1 MRIAHLYPKYHRN
14 VGDHLVQRAILR
26 LLRRHVG
33 EFEYTPMPTRLLGD
47 DPGEPKGITAASVE
61 IANRH
66 DLLVI
71 GGSNLYETAAGR
83 WGVEV
88 DVAALKNLSVPI
100 LLLGI
105 GGGWS
110 FAFPVFP
117 RLAPKVAEEIRALH
131 ARACG
136 SSVRDHLTHRLLAG
150 HGIGPSTV
158 TGCPTAFLASEPLR
172 PVRDGVVGLPFL
184 PKRMFAGPS
193 ADPRDWR
200 NPTHRRRR
208 EMTKLF
214 RELLERLPAAGY
226 RVRVLVHDANDL
238 DLARQMLGSDFFWSE
253 DPEKLF
259 EAIGGCDLIIGFRL
273 HACIPALGMGIPS
286 IPVLLDGR
294 NVAFAE
300 TFGLTEH
307 AVPIDPAAST
317 MILERAALAM
327 GEGRIHWKP
336 ALARRDELAATM
348 DAFLRG
354 ALRAAETRMAVT

>member
-14 VGDHLVQRAILR
+14 VGDHLVQRGILR

-47 DPGEPKGITAASVE
+47 DPEEPRGITARSVE

-71 GGSNLYETAAGR
+71 GGSNLYETAVGR
-83 WGVEV
+83 WGVDV
-88 DVAALKNLSVPI
+88 DRESLKDLSVPV

-110 FAFPVFP
+110 FAFPAFP
-117 RLAPKVAEEIRALH
+117 RLSPSVAEEIRALH
-131 ARACG
+131 AKACG
-136 SSVRDHLTHRLLAG
+136 SSVRDHLTQRLLSG

-172 PVRDGVVGLPFL
+172 PVRERVVGLPFL
-184 PKRMFAGPS
+184 PKRMFAGPT
-193 ADPRDWR
+193 ADPRLWR

-208 EMTKLF
+208 AITKLF
-214 RELLERLPAAGY
+214 RELLQRLPAEGY

-238 DLARQMLGSDFFWSE
+238 DLAREMLGSDFFWSE

-259 EAIGGCDLIIGFRL
+259 EAIGGCDVIIGFRL
-273 HACIPALGMGIPS
+273 HACIPALGLGIPS
-286 IPVLLDGR
+286 IPILLDGR
-294 NVAFAE
+294 NAAFAE

-307 AVPIDPAAST
+307 SVPIDFAAPAMVLA
-317 MILERAALAM
+317 RVALAM
-327 GEGRIHWKP
+327 GEGRVHWKP

-348 DAFLRG
+348 DAFVKG
-354 ALRAAETRMAVT
+354 ALRTAETRVAVT